1 MKIISDIH
9 YLDENEVLNTLQGL
23 PIGEPLSFLEVYIM
37 SLNCPYCLSDQVIQ
51 VVNHQV
57 SGSNSTGLAASTSFA
72 TIGASISKGLPLP
85 VSPLLGGLAGAVIG
99 GLFSS
104 MFDEPKK
111 PITMTYYHCNHCQ
124 QNFR

>member
-1 MKIISDIH
+1 MKTSF
-9 YLDENEVLNTLQGL
+9 LTLQGL
-23 PIGEPLSFLEVYIM
+23 PIGEPLSFLEMYIM
-37 SLNCPYCLSDQVIQ
+37 SLNCPYCFSDQVIQ
-51 VVNHQV
+51 VVNQQV
-57 SGSNSTGLAASTSFA
+57 NGSDSTGLAASASFA

-85 VSPLLGGLAGAVIG
+85 VSPFIG

-111 PITMTYYHCNHCQ
+111 PITLTYYHCNHCQ

>member
-1 MKIISDIH
+1 
-9 YLDENEVLNTLQGL
+9 
-23 PIGEPLSFLEVYIM
+23 M

-51 VVNHQV
+51 VVNQQV
-57 SGSNSTGLAASTSFA
+57 NGSDSTGLAASASFA
-72 TIGASISKGLPLP
+72 TIGASISKSLPLP
-85 VSPLLGGLAGAVIG
+85 VSPSACGIAGAVIG

-111 PITMTYYHCNHCQ
+111 PITLTYYHCNYCQ

>member
-1 MKIISDIH
+1 MKTSF
-9 YLDENEVLNTLQGL
+9 LTLQGL
-23 PIGEPLSFLEVYIM
+23 PIGEPLSFLEVDIM
-37 SLNCPYCLSDQVIQ
+37 SLNCPYCFSDQVIQ
-51 VVNHQV
+51 VVNQQV
-57 SGSNSTGLAASTSFA
+57 NGSDSTALLASASFA

-85 VSPLLGGLAGAVIG
+85 VSPFIGGIAGAVIG

-111 PITMTYYHCNHCQ
+111 PITLTYYHCNHCQ

>member
-1 MKIISDIH
+1 M
-9 YLDENEVLNTLQGL
+9 TLRQTRYG
-23 PIGEPLSFLEVYIM
+23 S
-37 SLNCPYCLSDQVIQ
+37 YCFSDQVIQ
-51 VVNHQV
+51 VVNQQV
-57 SGSNSTGLAASTSFA
+57 SGSESTGLAASASFA

-104 MFDEPKK
+104 VFDEPKK
-111 PITMTYYHCNHCQ
+111 PITLTYYHCNHCQ

>member
-1 MKIISDIH
+1 MKTSF
-9 YLDENEVLNTLQGL
+9 LTLQGL

-37 SLNCPYCLSDQVIQ
+37 SLNCPYCLSNQVIQ
-51 VVNHQV
+51 VVNQQV
-57 SGSNSTGLAASTSFA
+57 SGSDSTGLAASASFA

-85 VSPLLGGLAGAVIG
+85 ISPFIGGIAGAVIG

-111 PITMTYYHCNHCQ
+111 PITLTYYHCNHCQ

>member
-1 MKIISDIH
+1 MRI
-9 YLDENEVLNTLQGL
+9 
-23 PIGEPLSFLEVYIM
+23 
-37 SLNCPYCLSDQVIQ
+37 NCPYCYSDQIIQ
-51 VVNHQV
+51 VVNQQV
-57 SGSNSTGLAASTSFA
+57 SGSDSKGLAASASFA
-72 TIGASISKGLPLP
+72 TIGASISKSFPLP

-104 MFDEPKK
+104 VLNEPKK

>member
-1 MKIISDIH
+1 M
-9 YLDENEVLNTLQGL
+9 
-23 PIGEPLSFLEVYIM
+23 YIM
-37 SLNCPYCLSDQVIQ
+37 SLICPYCLSDQVIQ
-51 VVNHQV
+51 VMNQQMNGAE
-57 SGSNSTGLAASTSFA
+57 SSGLAASASFA

-104 MFDEPKK
+104 VFDEPKK
-111 PITMTYYHCNHCQ
+111 PITMTYYHCNQCQ

>member
-1 MKIISDIH
+1 MKTSF
-9 YLDENEVLNTLQGL
+9 LTLQGL

-37 SLNCPYCLSDQVIQ
+37 RLNCPYCLSDQVIQ
-51 VVNHQV
+51 VVNQQV
-57 SGSNSTGLAASTSFA
+57 NGSDSTGLAASASFA

-104 MFDEPKK
+104 VFDEPKK
-111 PITMTYYHCNHCQ
+111 PITLAYYHCNHCQ

>member
-1 MKIISDIH
+1 
-9 YLDENEVLNTLQGL
+9 
-23 PIGEPLSFLEVYIM
+23 M

-104 MFDEPKK
+104 VLNEPKK
-111 PITMTYYHCNHCQ
+111 PITMTYYHCNQCQ